1 MQTYMAGGERSN
13 SCCGID
19 LADVPIVMD
28 AIAQGAITFAGV
40 FTLTYAH
47 WRHVSPRMHSLL
59 PRPLRGMSSPVLLAQ
74 VMPDIENVK
83 GAERDQDV
91 LDAVLRSEAMSRI
104 PRSTL
109 NLLRA
114 LDVVEGLAAAN
125 VLALLAE
132 IAKIAR
138 TAMREFCVQHV
149 GKMAAS
155 QRVPPFGDQVSNV
168 RHRPQAA
175 CRLTAELHPFVGGV
189 SAGATSTAGV
199 ARQVIAGAVRPVR
212 RTYAP

>member
-155 QRVPPFGDQVSNV
+155 QRLRTVAGDTRTSGLRHQSDASSGGRE
-168 RHRPQAA
+168 RHRCQLFGVQ
-175 CRLTAELHPFVGGV
+175 LTYVPNCSGL
-189 SAGATSTAGV
+189 
-199 ARQVIAGAVRPVR
+199 
-212 RTYAP
+212 

>member
-1 MQTYMAGGERSN
+1 
-13 SCCGID
+13 
-19 LADVPIVMD
+19 
-28 AIAQGAITFAGV
+28 
-40 FTLTYAH
+40 
-47 WRHVSPRMHSLL
+47 
-59 PRPLRGMSSPVLLAQ
+59 
-74 VMPDIENVK
+74 MPDIENVK

-155 QRVPPFGDQVSNV
+155 QREQPVNLNG
-168 RHRPQAA
+168 RTAA
-175 CRLTAELHPFVGGV
+175 
-189 SAGATSTAGV
+189 
-199 ARQVIAGAVRPVR
+199 
-212 RTYAP
+212 